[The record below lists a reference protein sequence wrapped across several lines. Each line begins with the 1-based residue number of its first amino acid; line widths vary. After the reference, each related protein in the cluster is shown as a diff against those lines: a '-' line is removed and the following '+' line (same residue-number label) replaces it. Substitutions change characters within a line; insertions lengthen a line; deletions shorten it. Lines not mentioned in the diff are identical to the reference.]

1 METLIMV
8 MGSIFTVGMLILLPK
23 YAKFIHNQPKM
34 HLDKKRQEEEDENSI
49 NDQKNPRQ
57 DA

>member
-23 YAKFIHNQPKM
+23 YAKFIHSQPKM
-34 HLDKKRQEEEDENSI
+34 HLEKKQMDEDEENSG
-49 NDQKNPRQ
+49 KNRENPGQ
-57 DA
+57 DG